1 MVGATDVF
9 NLSSRSCFC
18 ALVPL
23 FHANS
28 WGLVFAAPMA
38 GARLVLPGASQ
49 IILHKKGSL
58 ECVLAHTCK
67 GSLVHPARVVLSICI
82 LSTHTLLYLIAACPR
97 KLSDARQSFLD
108 LAVVM
113 TYVSDGG
120 THCSN
125 GSDVN

>member
-9 NLSSRSCFC
+9 NLSSKSCFC

-49 IILHKKGSL
+49 IIHTQEGLTGVCSCPN
-58 ECVLAHTCK
+58 EQDTCK
-67 GSLVHPARVVLSICI
+67 GSLAHPARLVLSISI
-82 LSTHTLLYLIAACPR
+82 LSTHALLYLIAACTW
-97 KLSDARQSFLD
+97 KLYKAFWIWL
-108 LAVVM
+108 
-113 TYVSDGG
+113 
-120 THCSN
+120 
-125 GSDVN
+125 